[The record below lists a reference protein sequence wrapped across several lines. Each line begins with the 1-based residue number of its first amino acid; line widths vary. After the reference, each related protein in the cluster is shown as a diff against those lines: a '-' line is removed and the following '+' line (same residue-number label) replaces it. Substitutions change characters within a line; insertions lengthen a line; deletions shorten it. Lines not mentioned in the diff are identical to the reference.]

1 MHRENSN
8 NSNDWNIPLFPL
20 MNLFKKL
27 VLEQK
32 DKKRMGKW
40 IRQRF
45 LLIAGRLVRSE
56 RKFILKLQGD

>member
-8 NSNDWNIPLFPL
+8 DWNITLFPL

-40 IRQRF
+40 VRQRF
-45 LLIAGRLVRSE
+45 LLIAGRLVRSG